1 MTRAKKTTVSEQF
14 DLFLPY
20 IADLPLRD
28 QREMMERP
36 FFSLAKTKR
45 AKPIDYTSPDGKV
58 HVHVSANPDYGMATI
73 WDADILIY
81 CASVLADMA
90 RRGVNDVPRKLHLM
104 PYDLLRAIGRP
115 TTGRAYEL
123 LGQALDRLV
132 ATTIKT
138 NLRAENRREAT
149 FSWLDGWTQLV
160 DEKTERSRG
169 MTIELSNWF
178 WEGVMMKGG
187 VLSIDRAY
195 FDITGGRERW
205 LYRVARKH
213 AGGAGEGGF
222 AISMP
227 VLFEKS
233 GAEGQYRRFKFEMLK
248 LAEKDD
254 LPGYGLSV
262 ETAKDG
268 EPMIRMKRV
277 DGKGGAE
284 VSLPAAPK
292 NEGSKCE
299 EQSPS
304 RSQECLPQDSQQP
317 QSHDAAVRRET
328 LHDGNA
334 QSAEAARA
342 TTPVKGSG
350 AMAPGLPASL
360 SVSPGKRAAGE
371 FGEAKR
377 DEETI
382 DARKFIRSAV
392 AGLSDKATRGFMTD
406 ETIDLLRRECLGW
419 DLHALHAEF
428 ERWVNADV
436 DRTPADWQR
445 AFVGWV
451 RRHHAKHR
459 HQLRG

>member
-1 MTRAKKTTVSEQF
+1 MSRGRKATVGEQV
-14 DLFLPY
+14 DLLLPY
-20 IADLPLRD
+20 IAELPLRD

-36 FFSLAKTKR
+36 FFSLAKSR
-45 AKPIDYTSPDGKV
+45 RVKPIDYTSPDGKV
-58 HVHVSANPDYGMATI
+58 HVHVSASPEYGMATI

-81 CASVLADMA
+81 CASQLADMA
-90 RRGVNDVPRKLHLM
+90 RRGVNDIPRKLNLM

-169 MTIELSNWF
+169 MTIELSSWF

-195 FDITGGRERW
+195 FNITGGRERW

-233 GAEGQYRRFKFEMLK
+233 GAEGEYRRFKFEMLK
-248 LAEKDD
+248 LAAKDD
-254 LPGYGLSV
+254 LPGYALDV
-262 ETAKDG
+262 EKAKDG
-268 EPMIRMKRV
+268 EPMIRMRRV

-284 VSLPAAPK
+284 IGLPTA
-292 NEGSKCE
+292 
-299 EQSPS
+299 
-304 RSQECLPQDSQQP
+304 P
-317 QSHDAAVRRET
+317 QSEGQDLSEDLDRQKREET
-328 LHDGNA
+328 KSSNDRHVSRPHAHQVG
-334 QSAEAARA
+334 
-342 TTPVKGSG
+342 G
-350 AMAPGLPASL
+350 
-360 SVSPGKRAAGE
+360 VSPGKHPE
-371 FGEAKR
+371 VV
-377 DEETI
+377 
-382 DARKFIRSAV
+382 DARKLIRSTI
-392 AGLSDKATRGFMTD
+392 AGLSEAATRGYMTD
-406 ETIDLLRRECLGW
+406 ETVDLLRRECPGW
-419 DLHALHAEF
+419 DLHSLHADF
-428 ERWVNADV
+428 ERWVAGSP
-436 DRTPADWQR
+436 DRLPADWQR
-445 AFVGWV
+445 AFIGWV
-451 RRHHAKHR
+451 KRHHSNNGHL
-459 HQLRG
+459 LRS

>member
-1 MTRAKKTTVSEQF
+1 MSRARRQSVPEQF

-20 IADLPLRD
+20 LADLPLRD

-45 AKPIDYTSPDGKV
+45 VKPIDYTSPDGKLW
-58 HVHVSANPDYGMATI
+58 VHVSANPDYGMATI

-81 CASVLADMA
+81 CASQLADMA

-132 ATTIKT
+132 STTIKT
-138 NLRAENRREAT
+138 NIRAENRREAT

-248 LAEKDD
+248 LAEKNA
-254 LPGYGLSV
+254 LPGYALAV
-262 ETAKDG
+262 ETSARDG
-268 EPMIRMKRV
+268 EPMLRMTRV
-277 DGKGGAE
+277 DGKDGAE
-284 VSLPAAPK
+284 KSLGQAKESASANAA
-292 NEGSKCE
+292 G
-299 EQSPS
+299 QG
-304 RSQECLPQDSQQP
+304 RAQP
-317 QSHDAAVRRET
+317 
-328 LHDGNA
+328 
-334 QSAEAARA
+334 
-342 TTPVKGSG
+342 
-350 AMAPGLPASL
+350 
-360 SVSPGKRAAGE
+360 VSPGKRREVRAAAPAAASDSAE
-371 FGEAKR
+371 P
-377 DEETI
+377 ETL
-382 DARKFIRSAV
+382 DASKLVRSAI

-406 ETIDLLRRECLGW
+406 ETIAHLREKCPGW
-419 DLHALHAEF
+419 DLYALHAEF
-428 ERWVNADV
+428 TRWVDADAT
-436 DRTPADWQR
+436 RLPANWQK
-445 AFVGWV
+445 AFIGWV
-451 RRHHAKHR
+451 KRHHEKHR

>member
-1 MTRAKKTTVSEQF
+1 MKPARRPTGKHTGNDQF

-20 IADLPLRD
+20 VADMPLRD

-36 FFSLAKTKR
+36 FFSLAKSKR
-45 AKPIDYTSPDGKV
+45 VKPIDYTSPDGKLW
-58 HVHVSANPDYGMATI
+58 VHVSASPDYGMATI

-123 LGQALDRLV
+123 LGQSLDRLV

-138 NLRAENRREAT
+138 NIRAENRREAT

-205 LYRVARKH
+205 LYKVARKH
-213 AGGAGEGGF
+213 AGGAGEDGF

-233 GAEGQYRRFKFEMLK
+233 GAEGEYRRFKFEILK
-248 LAEKDD
+248 LADKNA
-254 LPGYGLSV
+254 LPGYSLSI
-262 ETAKDG
+262 EA
-268 EPMIRMKRV
+268 
-277 DGKGGAE
+277 GKGAE
-284 VSLPAAPK
+284 PLLRMRRVESIPHEERNVPVVQTAQDLFQRDVPQPK
-292 NEGSKCE
+292 
-299 EQSPS
+299 
-304 RSQECLPQDSQQP
+304 
-317 QSHDAAVRRET
+317 
-328 LHDGNA
+328 
-334 QSAEAARA
+334 
-342 TTPVKGSG
+342 PVPKK
-350 AMAPGLPASL
+350 
-360 SVSPGKRAAGE
+360 VSPGKLLA
-371 FGEAKR
+371 
-377 DEETI
+377 ETV
-382 DARKFIRSAV
+382 DASALIRKSIT
-392 AGLSDKATRGFMTD
+392 GMSDAATRGFLTD
-406 ETIDLLRRECLGW
+406 ETIAHLRETCPGW

-428 ERWVNADV
+428 ETWVNADST
-436 DRTPADWQR
+436 RLPANWQK

-451 RRHHAKHR
+451 RRHHEKHG
-459 HQLRG
+459 HTLRR